1 MGALACLAIAAAY
14 VVVWPGWKRERAW
27 SVGVRFVLRWFHAVT
42 WVLMA
47 AWVWTA
53 RPGFGLAALVSYLI
67 FLATWFSARKAT
79 DPRQTP

>member
-1 MGALACLAIAAAY
+1 
-14 VVVWPGWKRERAW
+14 
-27 SVGVRFVLRWFHAVT
+27 VGVRFVLRWFHAVT